1 MSNSLLFNN
10 LHYNKIIKKNM
21 FEEHPHKNIFI
32 NVFILLFFVII
43 LGLFLSYRY
52 KCKQNI
58 ENEKNN
64 NEENIKNEE
73 KNNDLI
79 KSEINIEEKK
89 FDSNI
94 EKKINLYHN
103 NSDNN
108 SIENEKQLLLDIQNN
123 NFGNNLDIEDEQ
135 YHLI

>member
-58 ENEKNN
+58 ENETNN

>member
-21 FEEHPHKNIFI
+21 FKEHPHKNIFI
-32 NVFILLFFVII
+32 NVFILLFFII
-43 LGLFLSYRY
+43 IVGLFLSYRY
-52 KCKQNI
+52 KCKQNTQNKI
-58 ENEKNN
+58 ND

-79 KSEINIEEKK
+79 KSEINIEENK
-89 FDSNI
+89 FDTNI
-94 EKKINLYHN
+94 EKKINL
-103 NSDNN
+103 SDNK
-108 SIENEKQLLLDIQNN
+108 STENEKQVLLDIQNN